1 MALLYN
7 LMIETLFVL
16 LFGLLC
22 LLAPANSQPTICST
36 FCATNGCTGWTMSD
50 CTTSCYSGW
59 TYSASLGTC
68 DFANTTNLAVMAFS
82 DDQGGDISMDIDPVT
97 GCNFSGNTYYYGNY
111 KASQAVKASLTMGA
125 YISHY
130 AFDVYFNLI
139 LVDTN

>member
-1 MALLYN
+1 
-7 LMIETLFVL
+7 MIETLFVL

-59 TYSASLGTC
+59 TYSTSLGTC

-111 KASQAVKASLTMGA
+111 IASQAVKASLTMGA